1 MIATG
6 RAGKS
11 FRALGAYLA
20 EKDEGRVAWSE
31 TRGTI
36 ATDPRGAWAEME
48 ADVADTESRVEKPVY
63 HVIIS
68 FDPGDEPTDA
78 ELRGTVDRTL
88 RDLGLENHQALAV
101 RHSDTDHDHV
111 HIMVNRVGTDGKAW
125 STSNDAYK
133 LRASV
138 EAQERELG
146 VRWTGR
152 NAERVAQAERAASA
166 AESSRPAR
174 QKGFAAEVRV
184 AAGADFRDATS
195 WRDLD
200 QRLAAHGLRV
210 ERRGQGA
217 VVTDGEREAKLSSVS
232 RTVSRGRLESRFGSL
247 REHERQGRDGSRALT
262 GVGKEVR
269 PSVTQQSALPRK
281 DARTRRAGGR
291 IPGSASRRAVG
302 IPSEPGTVLRRALG
316 QSGEEKD
323 PLVQAAQRSGGRA
336 LRTAIQ
342 GVKRTRPALAERRA
356 LAARERGSGE
366 RPRLLGLTARRE
378 TRQVDRVVSLVA
390 QVQAE
395 ERRRACLGGAAAL
408 SGRVNST
415 VRLAQVAGEA
425 SQALETHLGRVY
437 RDPGAARARVLQAAE
452 QVGPAQAA
460 RRLAES
466 SETFGTLAQGRKDS
480 LPARPWSRL
489 TGKGAASIP
498 SEHVEAL
505 QADVTTP
512 LVERAH
518 HARTAAA
525 QAIGGLGR
533 GVGGPELARAA
544 DRRTE
549 RLGRSVPGGLG
560 RAHRRSPTES
570 LAASVRKLTPSQ
582 RVQVAERVGRA
593 GLATVSRSIAA
604 VKVLSQGIER

>member
-20 EKDEGRVAWSE
+20 EKDESRVAWSE

-36 ATDPRGAWAEME
+36 ATDPRAAWAEME

-111 HIMVNRVGTDGKAW
+111 HIMVNRVGADGKAW

-152 NAERVAQAERAASA
+152 NAERVAQAERAA
-166 AESSRPAR
+166 ESSRASRPAR
-174 QKGFAAEVRV
+174 DKGFAAEVRV
-184 AAGADFRDATS
+184 AAGTDFRDATS

-200 QRLAAHGLRV
+200 QRLSARGLRV

-217 VVTDGEREAKLSSVS
+217 VVTDGAREAKLSSVS

-247 REHERQGRDGSRALT
+247 REHERTGRGGSRALT
-262 GVGKEVR
+262 GKEAW
-269 PSVTQQSALPRK
+269 PSVTQRSALPRK
-281 DARTRRAGGR
+281 DVRTRRAGGR
-291 IPGSASRRAVG
+291 VAGSASRRAVG
-302 IPSEPGTVLRRALG
+302 IPSRPGAVLRKALG

-336 LRTAIQ
+336 LRAATQ
-342 GVKRTRPALAERRA
+342 SVQRTRPALAERRA

-395 ERRRACLGGAAAL
+395 ERRRASLGGAAAL

-425 SQALETHLGRVY
+425 SQSLETHLGRVY

-460 RRLAES
+460 KRLAES
-466 SETFGTLAQGRKDS
+466 PETFGTLTQGPES
-480 LPARPWSRL
+480 SPSSGRL
-489 TGKGAASIP
+489 TRLMGRALAPTP
-498 SEHVEAL
+498 SERGDIL
-505 QADVTTP
+505 RADVTAP

-533 GVGGPELARAA
+533 GVGGAELARAA

-549 RLGRSVPGGLG
+549 RLGRAVLGGLG
-560 RAHRRSPTES
+560 RAHRRSPAES
-570 LAASVRKLTPSQ
+570 LAASVWKLTPAQ
-582 RVQVAERVGRA
+582 RTQVAERVGRV
-593 GLATVSRSIAA
+593 GLAAVTRSVEA
-604 VKVLSQGIER
+604 VRAFSKGLER

>member
-20 EKDEGRVAWSE
+20 EKDESRVAWSE

-111 HIMVNRVGTDGKAW
+111 HIMVNRVGADGKAW

-152 NAERVAQAERAASA
+152 NAERVAQAERAA
-166 AESSRPAR
+166 ETSRASQPAR
-174 QKGFAAEVRV
+174 DKGFAAEVR
-184 AAGADFRDATS
+184 AGAGTDFRDATS

-200 QRLAAHGLRV
+200 QRLSARGLRV

-247 REHERQGRDGSRALT
+247 REHERQGRGGSRALI
-262 GVGKEVR
+262 GAGKEAR
-269 PSVTQQSALPRK
+269 PSVTQRSALPRK
-281 DARTRRAGGR
+281 DVRTRRAGGR
-291 IPGSASRRAVG
+291 VAGSASRRAVG
-302 IPSEPGTVLRRALG
+302 IPSGPSAVLRKALR

-323 PLVQAAQRSGGRA
+323 PLVQAAQRAGGRA
-336 LRTAIQ
+336 LRAATQ
-342 GVKRTRPALAERRA
+342 GVQRTRPALAERRA

-378 TRQVDRVVSLVA
+378 TRQVDRVVALVA

-395 ERRRACLGGAAAL
+395 ERRRASLGGAAAL

-425 SQALETHLGRVY
+425 SQALETYLGRVY
-437 RDPGAARARVLQAAE
+437 RDPVAVRTHVLQAAE

-466 SETFGTLAQGRKDS
+466 PETFGKLTQGPAG
-480 LPARPWSRL
+480 LPSARPWSRL
-489 TGKGAASIP
+489 LGKGSASAP
-498 SEHVEAL
+498 SGHGEAL
-505 QADVTTP
+505 RADVTL

-533 GVGGPELARAA
+533 GVGGAELGRAA

-549 RLGRSVPGGLG
+549 RLGRSVSGRLG
-560 RAHRRSPTES
+560 RSHRRSPTES
-570 LAASVRKLTPSQ
+570 LAASVRQLTPTQ
-582 RVQVAERVGRA
+582 RFQVAERVGRV
-593 GLATVSRSIAA
+593 GLAAVSRSIEF
-604 VKVLSQGIER
+604 VKALTQGLER

>member
-20 EKDEGRVAWSE
+20 ERDESRVAWAE

-36 ATDPRGAWAEME
+36 SIDPRGAWGEME
-48 ADVADTESRVEKPVY
+48 ADVADSGSRVEKPVY

-68 FDPGDEPTDA
+68 FDPEDQPTDA
-78 ELRGTVDRTL
+78 ELRGAVDRTL
-88 RDLGLENHQALAV
+88 RDLGLEDHQALAV

-111 HIMVNRVGTDGKAW
+111 HIMVNRVGADGRAW

-152 NAERVAQAERAASA
+152 NAELVAQAERAAETA
-166 AESSRPAR
+166 AASRPAR
-174 QKGFAAEVRV
+174 QKGFAAEVRA
-184 AAGADFRDATS
+184 AAGADVRDATS

-200 QRLAAHGLRV
+200 RRLAAHGLRI
-210 ERRGQGA
+210 EPRGQGA
-217 VVTDGEREAKLSSVS
+217 VVTDGAREAKLSSVS
-232 RTVSRGRLESRFGSL
+232 RTASRGRLESRFGPL
-247 REHERQGRDGSRALT
+247 RDHARQGRDGSGASN
-262 GVGKEVR
+262 GVSKETWL
-269 PSVTQQSALPRK
+269 SVTQQRAASRK
-281 DARTRRAGGR
+281 TARSRGAGSRGA
-291 IPGSASRRAVG
+291 GSASRRVVG
-302 IPSEPGTVLRRALG
+302 IPSGRGVLRKALG

-323 PLVQAAQRSGGRA
+323 PLVQAAQRNGSRA
-336 LRTAIQ
+336 LRAAARGVQ
-342 GVKRTRPALAERRA
+342 GTRPALAARRA
-356 LAARERGSGE
+356 AASRELGDRGT
-366 RPRLLGLTARRE
+366 PRLLGLATRRE
-378 TRQVDRVVSLVA
+378 TRQVERVVALVA

-395 ERRRACLGGAAAL
+395 ERRRASLGGAAAL

-425 SQALETHLGRVY
+425 SQTLEAHLGRVY
-437 RDPGAARARVLQAAE
+437 RDPCAARARVLGVAE

-460 RRLAES
+460 KRLAERP
-466 SETFGTLAQGRKDS
+466 ETFGSLVQGRKDS
-480 LPARPWSRL
+480 SPARPWSRL
-489 TGKGAASIP
+489 TRRSTAPIP
-498 SEHVEAL
+498 SEHSETLRV
-505 QADVTTP
+505 DVTTP

-518 HARTAAA
+518 HARTAAT

-544 DRRTE
+544 DQRTE

-570 LAASVRKLTPSQ
+570 LAASVRKLTPAQ
-582 RVQVAERVGRA
+582 RTQVAERVGHA
-593 GLATVSRSIAA
+593 GLAAVSRSVAA
-604 VKVLSQGIER
+604 VKALSQGLER

>member
-20 EKDEGRVAWSE
+20 ERDESRVAWSE

-48 ADVADTESRVEKPVY
+48 ADVSDTESRVEKPVY

-111 HIMVNRVGTDGKAW
+111 HIMVNRVGADGKAW

-152 NAERVAQAERAASA
+152 NAERVAQAERAAEA
-166 AESSRPAR
+166 SRASQPAR
-174 QKGFAAEVRV
+174 DKGYAAEVRV
-184 AAGADFRDATS
+184 AAGADFREATS

-200 QRLAAHGLRV
+200 RRLAAHGLRV

-247 REHERQGRDGSRALT
+247 REHDRGGQDGSRALA
-262 GVGKEVR
+262 KEAR
-269 PSVTQQSALPRK
+269 PSVTQRRAVPRREV
-281 DARTRRAGGR
+281 RTRRAGSR
-291 IPGSASRRAVG
+291 VAGSASRRAVG
-302 IPSEPGTVLRRALG
+302 IPSGPSAVLRKALR

-336 LRTAIQ
+336 LRAATQ
-342 GVKRTRPALAERRA
+342 GVQRTRPALAERRA
-356 LAARERGSGE
+356 LAARERDSRE

-395 ERRRACLGGAAAL
+395 ERRRVSLGGAAAL

-425 SQALETHLGRVY
+425 SQALETHLGQVY

-452 QVGPAQAA
+452 QVGPARAA
-460 RRLAES
+460 KRLTES
-466 SETFGTLAQGRKDS
+466 PETFGKLTQGPAG
-480 LPARPWSRL
+480 LPSARPWSRL
-489 TGKGAASIP
+489 LGKGSASAP
-498 SEHVEAL
+498 SGHGEAL
-505 QADVTTP
+505 RADVTP

-533 GVGGPELARAA
+533 GVGGAELGRAA

-549 RLGRSVPGGLG
+549 RLGRSVSGGLG
-560 RAHRRSPTES
+560 RSHRRSPTES
-570 LAASVRKLTPSQ
+570 LAASVRQLTPAQ
-582 RVQVAERVGRA
+582 RVQVAERVGRV
-593 GLATVSRSIAA
+593 GLAAVSRSIEF
-604 VKVLSQGIER
+604 VKALTQGLER